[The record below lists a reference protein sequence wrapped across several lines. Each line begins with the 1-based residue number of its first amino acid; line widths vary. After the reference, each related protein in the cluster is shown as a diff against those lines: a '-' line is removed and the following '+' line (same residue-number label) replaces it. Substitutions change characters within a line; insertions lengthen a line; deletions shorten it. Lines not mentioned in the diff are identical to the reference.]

1 MCVNPNVLRK
11 EDTVLVKYLCHRK
24 KKRIIALY
32 VFDRILGKRIIN
44 NNIAFVFLI
53 FKS

>member
-1 MCVNPNVLRK
+1 MCEPQCVK
-11 EDTVLVKYLCHRK
+11 ERRYCTSKISLSSK
-24 KKRIIALY
+24 KKKIIALY